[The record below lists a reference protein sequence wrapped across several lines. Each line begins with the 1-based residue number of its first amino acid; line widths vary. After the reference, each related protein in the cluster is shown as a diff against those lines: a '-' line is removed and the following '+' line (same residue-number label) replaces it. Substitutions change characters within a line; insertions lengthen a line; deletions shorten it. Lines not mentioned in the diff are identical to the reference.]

1 MYFLEAI
8 ALISVAVLAES
19 HGAANEKE
27 KDPRSHNKEMNDTNE
42 KVFQFP
48 RLSEYLEKGYH
59 IFTVIV
65 IQ

>member
-8 ALISVAVLAES
+8 ALISVTIFAES

-27 KDPRSHNKEMNDTNE
+27 KDPRSHYKEMNDTNGI
-42 KVFQFP
+42 VFQFP

-59 IFTVIV
+59 IFTVIE

>member
-8 ALISVAVLAES
+8 ALISVTIFAES
-19 HGAANEKE
+19 QGAANEKE
-27 KDPRSHNKEMNDTNE
+27 KNPRSHDKDTNDTNGI
-42 KVFQFP
+42 VFHFP

-59 IFTVIV
+59 IFTVIE